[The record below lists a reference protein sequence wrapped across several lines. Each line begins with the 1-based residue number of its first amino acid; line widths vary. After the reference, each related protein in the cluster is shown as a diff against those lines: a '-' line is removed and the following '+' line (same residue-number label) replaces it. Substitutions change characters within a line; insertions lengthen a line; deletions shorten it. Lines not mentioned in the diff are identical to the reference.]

1 MVVPPPDMVHNKCQV
16 RAAIRL
22 ELSAMANGTN
32 GTNGTGVRVAI
43 VAPDGLI
50 RDGVLHL
57 LSRNRFEID
66 AEGTASV
73 VLEGTSSLSP
83 EILVVAMTPPSEA
96 VQIVNISKAACPD
109 TKVIVISDQID
120 LGRVAEYIE
129 AGASAFVPSSIASS
143 ELVKIIA
150 LAALDMTI
158 VPTGTFGR
166 AVRDKQPRPSIE
178 SSQCETRIRG
188 LSPREASV
196 LTLVKRGESNKQ
208 IARHLEI
215 AEATVKVHVKSIL
228 RKLAARNRTE
238 AATSPGSWP
247 EERERSASQARP
259 TATVGIANQVGSN
272 SLGRVASSA
281 PADRHGWRMHKE

>member
-57 LSRNRFEID
+57 LSRNRFEIV

-120 LGRVAEYIE
+120 PERVAEYIE

-143 ELVKIIA
+143 ELQDHSPCCAGHDDRSNRNV
-150 LAALDMTI
+150 
-158 VPTGTFGR
+158 R
-166 AVRDKQPRPSIE
+166 A
-178 SSQCETRIRG
+178 C
-188 LSPREASV
+188 
-196 LTLVKRGESNKQ
+196 
-208 IARHLEI
+208 
-215 AEATVKVHVKSIL
+215 
-228 RKLAARNRTE
+228 
-238 AATSPGSWP
+238 
-247 EERERSASQARP
+247 RS
-259 TATVGIANQVGSN
+259 G
-272 SLGRVASSA
+272 
-281 PADRHGWRMHKE
+281 

>member
-16 RAAIRL
+16 RAAIRV

-32 GTNGTGVRVAI
+32 GTGLRVAI
-43 VAPDGLI
+43 VAPDGLV

-57 LSRNRFEID
+57 LSRHRFEIV

-73 VLEGTSSLSP
+73 AREGTPSLSP
-83 EILVVAMTPPSEA
+83 EILVVAMTPLSEA
-96 VQIVNISKAACPD
+96 VEIVKISRTACPG
-109 TKVIVISDQID
+109 TKVIVISDQTD
-120 LGRVAEYIE
+120 LERVAEYID

-158 VPTGTFGR
+158 VPSGTLGR
-166 AVRDKQPRPSIE
+166 GVRDKQPRPSME
-178 SSQCETRIRG
+178 SNQCETRIRG

-247 EERERSASQARP
+247 EERERSASQGRP
-259 TATVGIANQVGSN
+259 AATAGIASQVGSS
-272 SLGRVASSA
+272 SLSRIGTSA
-281 PADRHGWRMHKE
+281 PADRHGWRMQKE

>member
-1 MVVPPPDMVHNKCQV
+1 
-16 RAAIRL
+16 
-22 ELSAMANGTN
+22 MANGTN

-57 LSRNRFEID
+57 LSRHRFEIV

-73 VLEGTSSLSP
+73 VLEGTPSLSP
-83 EILVVAMTPPSEA
+83 EILVVAMTPFPEA
-96 VQIVNISKAACPD
+96 VQIVKISRTAYPG
-109 TKVIVISDQID
+109 TKVIVISDQMELERAASYID
-120 LGRVAEYIE
+120 

-158 VPTGTFGR
+158 VPSAALGR
-166 AVRDKQPRPSIE
+166 GVRDEQARPSE
-178 SSQCETRIRG
+178 SNQCETRIRG

-247 EERERSASQARP
+247 EERERSASRGRS
-259 TATVGIANQVGSN
+259 TAGISNQVGSS
-272 SLGRVASSA
+272 SLRVASGA
-281 PADRHGWRMHKE
+281 PADRHGWRMQRE

>member
-1 MVVPPPDMVHNKCQV
+1 
-16 RAAIRL
+16 
-22 ELSAMANGTN
+22 MANGTEL
-32 GTNGTGVRVAI
+32 RVAI

-57 LSRNRFEID
+57 LSRHRFEIV

-73 VLEGTSSLSP
+73 ALEATRSLSP
-83 EILVVAMTPPSEA
+83 EILVIAMTPVPEA
-96 VQIVNISKAACPD
+96 VQIVKISRTACPD
-109 TKVIVISDQID
+109 TKVIIISDQTD
-120 LGRVAEYIE
+120 PERVAEYID
-129 AGASAFVPSSIASS
+129 AGASAFVPNSIASS
-143 ELVKIIA
+143 ELVKIIC

-158 VPTGTFGR
+158 VPSGALGR
-166 AVRDKQPRPSIE
+166 GVRDKQPRPSME
-178 SSQCETRIRG
+178 PNQCETRIRG

-247 EERERSASQARP
+247 EERERNTSQGRP
-259 TATVGIANQVGSN
+259 TATAGIANQVGSS
-272 SLGRVASSA
+272 SLGR
-281 PADRHGWRMHKE
+281 MHQVHRPIDMAGECRRSDGFMGGLAA

>member
-32 GTNGTGVRVAI
+32 GTGVRVAI

-57 LSRNRFEID
+57 LSRHRFEIV

-73 VLEGTSSLSP
+73 VLEGTPSLSP
-83 EILVVAMTPPSEA
+83 EILVVAMTPFPEA
-96 VQIVNISKAACPD
+96 VQIVKISRTACPG
-109 TKVIVISDQID
+109 TKVIVISDQME
-120 LGRVAEYIE
+120 LERVAAYID
-129 AGASAFVPSSIASS
+129 AGASAYVPSSIASS
-143 ELVKIIA
+143 ELVKIIS

-158 VPTGTFGR
+158 VPSAALGR
-166 AVRDKQPRPSIE
+166 GVRDEQARPSE
-178 SSQCETRIRG
+178 SNQCETRIRG

-247 EERERSASQARP
+247 EERDRSASQGRS
-259 TATVGIANQVGSN
+259 TAGISNQVGSS
-272 SLGRVASSA
+272 SLRVASGA
-281 PADRHGWRMHKE
+281 PADRHGWRMQRE